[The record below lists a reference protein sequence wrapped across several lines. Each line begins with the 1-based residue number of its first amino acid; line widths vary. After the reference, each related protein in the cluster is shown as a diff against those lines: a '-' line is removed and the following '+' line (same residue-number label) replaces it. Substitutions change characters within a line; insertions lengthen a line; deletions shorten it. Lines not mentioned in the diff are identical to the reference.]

1 MKVPLTF
8 LQKIKLNKLLGIF
21 LFFNIFID
29 KYYRFRVRIFI
40 NVLLKLVVVLLGYSW
55 RRYED
60 KHGKKNPQNLQ
71 NSIKFRVA
79 SPLFPPEVT

>member
-55 RRYED
+55 
-60 KHGKKNPQNLQ
+60 
-71 NSIKFRVA
+71 
-79 SPLFPPEVT
+79 